1 MSDRIYITIGVFR
14 SHITIITSRYC
25 GDIPVIASGAAA
37 EQKSRGPRS
46 IDIRVFSGFVIGR
59 ELPGT
64 DTQAVV
70 SPGTASRSSHPR
82 FTGRHGTRM
91 SPATVG
97 TEIFPP
103 RNSASAHGE
112 GAFTCCLLLRH
123 KNETIPHITDMQ
135 DHSLHVAQ
143 SCPTKKALRK
153 GPRERK
159 TGLVERLDAKC
170 S

>member
-25 GDIPVIASGAAA
+25 GDIPVIASGSAA
-37 EQKSRGPRS
+37 EQKSRELRS
-46 IDIRVFSGFVIGR
+46 IDIRVFSGFVIGG

-123 KNETIPHITDMQ
+123 KNKTIPHIIDIQ
-135 DHSLHVAQ
+135 NRLLRIAQ

-159 TGLVERLDAKC
+159 TRLPQRSNADLG
-170 S
+170 